1 MTSGYHE
8 LVKKLLDGEI
18 ALADLP
24 PGLRAEG
31 QEALD
36 LIGRPERDPVVFSA
50 TFDARVMREVRAIGR
65 RRPVW
70 RWLVDPVLPPWAL
83 LAAAAATA
91 AVVVSLRAPG
101 SPQPP
106 AAATETVY
114 VRFVLYAPTAKQ
126 VSVAGTFNQ
135 WDPQAAPLARAAGD
149 GVWTVTL
156 PLPPGQHQYAF
167 VVDGKQWIP
176 DPAAPAVDDGFGR
189 RNSVLAVGASG
200 VRVL

>member
-8 LVKKLLDGEI
+8 LVKRLLDGEI

-31 QEALD
+31 LEAIRLLSHLD
-36 LIGRPERDPVVFSA
+36 RRQVTLSPAVE
-50 TFDARVMREVRAIGR
+50 TRVMQEIREVGR

-70 RWLVDPVLPPWAL
+70 RWFLDPVLPPWAL

-91 AVVVSLRAPG
+91 VAVVFLRAPAP
-101 SPQPP
+101 SRPP
-106 AAATETVY
+106 VASAETVY
-114 VRFVLYAPTAKQ
+114 VRFVLYAPAAKQ
-126 VSVAGTFNQ
+126 VTVAGTFNQ
-135 WDPQAAPLARAAGD
+135 WDPEASPLARVAGD
-149 GVWTVTL
+149 GVWSVTL
-156 PLPPGQHQYAF
+156 PLHAGQHQYAF
-167 VVDGKQWIP
+167 VIDGKQWVP

-200 VRVL
+200 MRVL